1 MHSRSTTIIFSF
13 NHGTL
18 FLHGNQLLKAF
29 SQKQISLLQKIH
41 DNNDTLLIPIR
52 LLFIHEIHGGMDKT
66 EFPNSENNFYNF
78 RINLK
83 KSGFFINLGRFE
95 LEIHPYLPKQFEF

>member
-1 MHSRSTTIIFSF
+1 MELCFYMAT
-13 NHGTL
+13 N
-18 FLHGNQLLKAF
+18 
-29 SQKQISLLQKIH
+29 SLNLSHKNKSPTYKTFMKIM
-41 DNNDTLLIPIR
+41 DTLLIPIR

-83 KSGFFINLGRFE
+83 KYGVFIYLGRFE
-95 LEIHPYLPKQFEF
+95 LDIHPYLPKQFEF